1 MSVFNQSRSRVVQ
14 IIFLLIFIVILVQL
28 INLQIFSAKYKLAA
42 ENNAIYRKIIYPD
55 RGIIFDRKKKAMLE
69 NTISYDL
76 VVTPVEAKGID
87 TFSLCALLN
96 IDTSEYKK
104 RMREIVFK
112 NTAVKPSIFEA
123 LLSQELYAKLYENM
137 YKFPGFNLIDRSVRT
152 YPFNTGAQVLGYI
165 AEVDTGFLK
174 KHRDEGYE
182 MGDYAGMNGLERTY
196 EKVLM
201 GERGIKRFIRDN
213 RSRIQGPY
221 ENGMFDTSAV
231 AGRNLYTSVD
241 VEVQQ
246 LAEKLLA
253 NKIGSAVAI
262 NPKTGGIIAM
272 VSSPNYNPNDLTGS
286 ARKKNLGRMLLDT
299 ARPMFNR
306 AIKGQYPP
314 GSTFK
319 PLGAVIALDEGIIT
333 PAYGFPCYGSYNS
346 CGVTVKCEH
355 KNAGHAASLRLALA
369 NSCNSYFSQV
379 FRMAIDNPEY
389 HNPTLGYL
397 KWKEYMNKFGMGT
410 RLDVDLPSE
419 NKASVP
425 DTAVYNKAY
434 GRNRW
439 NSCTILTLGIGQ
451 DKMTATPVQLANMM
465 CIIANKGYYYTPH
478 FVDSIEHEQKD
489 DTAYLAKYR
498 VKHAVTHT
506 SDTVFRAVHDGMH
519 DVTIYGT
526 ASGIKVPGVEYCA
539 KTGTAQ
545 NPHGKNHSLFVCFAP
560 KDNPTIAVAVIV
572 ENAGYGATWAGP
584 IGAFIME
591 KYLNDTI
598 ATDRLSE
605 VERISNTNLIP
616 DAIKEWYVRKDN
628 QRQAKL
634 AMEAAAAKAE
644 MNAEAKSA
652 GVEEEEGGDKIPVS
666 KDKNSPYQEQLEMIL
681 PENKK
686 PVKPVVP
693 PVKKDSG
700 NKKTNN
706 NATAYF
712 IQADDRMTVKKTK
725 A

>member
-14 IIFLLIFIVILVQL
+14 IIFLLIFVVILIQL
-28 INLQIFSAKYKLAA
+28 INLQIFSSKYKLAA
-42 ENNAIYRKIIYPD
+42 ENNAIYRKIVYPD

-76 VVTPVEAKGID
+76 VVTPIESKGTD
-87 TFSLCALLN
+87 TISLCTLLN
-96 IDTSEYKK
+96 IDTAEYKR
-104 RMREIVFK
+104 RMHEIVFK
-112 NTAVKPSIFEA
+112 YTAVKPSVFEG

-137 YKFPGFNLIDRSVRT
+137 YKFPGFNLTDRSVRT

-165 AEVDTGFLK
+165 AEVDTSFLK
-174 KHRDEGYE
+174 RHKDDGYE

-286 ARKKNLGRMLLDT
+286 ARRKNLGRMLLDT

-319 PLGAVIALDEGIIT
+319 PLGAVIALDEGVIT
-333 PAYGFPCYGSYNS
+333 PNYGYPCYGSYSN
-346 CGVTVKCEH
+346 CGVIVKCEH

-379 FRMAIDNPEY
+379 FRMAIDNPDY
-389 HNPTLGYL
+389 HNATLGYL

-410 RLDVDLPSE
+410 ALDVDLPSE

-451 DKMTATPVQLANMM
+451 DKMTATPIQLANMM

-478 FVDSIEHEQKD
+478 FVDSIEHEQLN
-489 DTAYLAKYR
+489 DTLYLAKYR
-498 VKHAVTHT
+498 KKHSVIHT
-506 SDTVFRAVHDGMH
+506 SDTVFRAVHEGMH
-519 DVTIYGT
+519 DVTVYGT
-526 ASGIKVPGVEYCA
+526 ASEIKVPGIEYCA

-560 KDNPTIAVAVIV
+560 KDNPRIAVAVIV
-572 ENAGYGATWAGP
+572 ENAGFGATWAGP

-598 ATDRLSE
+598 AADRLSE
-605 VERISNTNLIP
+605 VERISKADLIP
-616 DAIKEWYVRKDN
+616 IAIKDWYVKKEN

-634 AMEAAAAKAE
+634 ILEAEAAKAE
-644 MNAEAKSA
+644 MNSESKQINI
-652 GVEEEEGGDKIPVS
+652 EEEDNSEKIPIGIE
-666 KDKNSPYQEQLEMIL
+666 KNKEQLEMIL
-681 PENKK
+681 PNNKNIK
-686 PVKPVVP
+686 PALP
-693 PVKKDSG
+693 PNKKDSS
-700 NKKTNN
+700 KKKNTNTS
-706 NATAYF
+706 TALL
-712 IQADDRMTVKKTK
+712 IDESKKWLVKKSK

>member
-14 IIFLLIFIVILVQL
+14 IIFLLIFVVILIQL

-55 RGIIFDRKKKAMLE
+55 RGIIYDRKKKAMLE

-76 VVTPVEAKGID
+76 VVTPVESKGTD
-87 TFSLCALLN
+87 TLALCAILN
-96 IDTSEYKK
+96 IDTVEYKK
-104 RMREIVFK
+104 RMREIIFK
-112 NTAVKPSIFEA
+112 NTSVKPSIFEA
-123 LLSQELYAKLYENM
+123 LLTQDLYAKLYENM

-152 YPFNTGAQVLGYI
+152 YPYNTGAQVLGYI
-165 AEVDTGFLK
+165 AEVDTGFLRRHK
-174 KHRDEGYE
+174 EDGYE

-213 RSRIQGPY
+213 KSRIQGPY

-286 ARKKNLGRMLLDT
+286 ARRKNLGRMLLDT

-319 PLGAVIALDEGIIT
+319 PLGAVIALDEGLIT
-333 PAYGFPCYGSYNS
+333 PNYGFPCYGSYTS

-355 KNAGHAASLRLALA
+355 KNAGHAGSLRLALA
-369 NSCNSYFSQV
+369 NSCNSYFSQI

-389 HNPTLGYL
+389 HNSTLGYL

-410 RLDVDLPSE
+410 TLDVDLPSE

-434 GRNRW
+434 GRSRW

-451 DKMTATPVQLANMM
+451 DKMTATPMQLANMM
-465 CIIANKGYYYTPH
+465 CIIANKGFYYTPH

-489 DTAYLAKYR
+489 DTTYLAKYR
-498 VKHAVTHT
+498 KKHTVTHT
-506 SDTVFRAVHDGMH
+506 SDTVFKAVHDGMH
-519 DVTIYGT
+519 DVTVYGT
-526 ASGIKVPGVEYCA
+526 AAGIKVPGVEYCA

-605 VERISNTNLIP
+605 VERISKADLIP
-616 DAIKEWYVRKDN
+616 GAIKDWYVRKDN
-628 QRQAKL
+628 QRAIKL
-634 AMEAAAAKAE
+634 AQEAAAAKAE
-644 MNAEAKSA
+644 MNAEEKKNNI
-652 GVEEEEGGDKIPVS
+652 EEEESQDKTPNNPE
-666 KDKNSPYQEQLEMIL
+666 KNLEQLEMIL
-681 PENKK
+681 PDNRKVSPSIQTPKK
-686 PVKPVVP
+686 SSE
-693 PVKKDSG
+693 KKKSTNITTALLVDDKMLLT
-700 NKKTNN
+700 KKS
-706 NATAYF
+706 
-712 IQADDRMTVKKTK
+712 K

>member
-14 IIFLLIFIVILVQL
+14 IIFTLIFVVILIQL
-28 INLQIFSAKYKLAA
+28 INLQIFSSKYKLAA

-76 VVTPVEAKGID
+76 VVTPVESKGTD
-87 TFSLCALLN
+87 TLSLCALLN
-96 IDTSEYKK
+96 IDTVEYKK

-112 NTAVKPSIFEA
+112 YTAVKPSVFEG
-123 LLSQELYAKLYENM
+123 LLTQELYAKLYENM
-137 YKFPGFNLIDRSVRT
+137 YKFPGFNLTDRSVRT

-165 AEVDTGFLK
+165 AEVDTSFLRRHK
-174 KHRDEGYE
+174 EDGYE

-201 GERGIKRFIRDN
+201 GERGIKRFVRDN
-213 RSRIQGPY
+213 KSRIQGAY

-286 ARKKNLGRMLLDT
+286 ARRKNLGRMLLDT

-319 PLGAVIALDEGIIT
+319 PLGAVIALDEGLIT
-333 PAYGFPCYGSYNS
+333 PNYGYTCYGSYSN
-346 CGVTVKCEH
+346 CGVVVKCEH

-389 HNPTLGYL
+389 HNSTLGYL

-410 RLDVDLPSE
+410 TLDVDLPSE

-434 GRNRW
+434 GKNRW

-451 DKMTATPVQLANMM
+451 DKMTATPMQLANMM
-465 CIIANKGYYYTPH
+465 CIIANKGFYYTPH

-489 DTAYLAKYR
+489 DTLFLAKYR
-498 VKHAVTHT
+498 RKHSVIHT

-519 DVTIYGT
+519 DVTVYGT
-526 ASGIKVPGVEYCA
+526 ASEIKVPGVEYCA

-572 ENAGYGATWAGP
+572 ENAGFGATWAGP

-598 ATDRLSE
+598 ASDRLSE
-605 VERISNTNLIP
+605 VERISKADLIP
-616 DAIKEWYVRKDN
+616 VAIKDWYVKKEN

-634 AMEAAAAKAE
+634 ILEAEAAKAE
-644 MNAEAKSA
+644 MNAESKQSNS
-652 GVEEEEGGDKIPVS
+652 EEEENSEKIPLGTE
-666 KDKNSPYQEQLEMIL
+666 KDKEQLELIL
-681 PENKK
+681 PDNKNIK
-686 PVKPVVP
+686 PLLPQN
-693 PVKKDSG
+693 KKDSS
-700 NKKTNN
+700 KKKNTNTTS
-706 NATAYF
+706 ALL
-712 IQADDRMTVKKTK
+712 IDDHKKWLAKKSK

>member
-1 MSVFNQSRSRVVQ
+1 MSVFNQSRSRIVQ
-14 IIFLLIFIVILVQL
+14 IIFLLIFVVILGQL
-28 INLQIFSAKYKLAA
+28 INLQLFSVKYKLAA
-42 ENNAIYRKIIYPD
+42 ENNAIFRKIIYPD
-55 RGIIFDRKKKAMLE
+55 RGIIYDRKRKAMLE

-76 VVTPVEAKGID
+76 MVTPVESKGTD
-87 TFSLCALLN
+87 TLALCALLN
-96 IDTSEYKK
+96 IDTAEYRR
-104 RMREIVFK
+104 RMHEIIFK
-112 NTAVKPSIFEA
+112 NTSVKPSIFEP
-123 LLSQELYAKLYENM
+123 LLSQELYARLYENM

-152 YPFNTGAQVLGYI
+152 YPYNTGAQVLGYI
-165 AEVDTGFLK
+165 AEVDTSFLRRHK
-174 KHRDEGYE
+174 DEGYE

-201 GERGIKRFIRDN
+201 GVRGIKRYIRDN
-213 RSRIQGPY
+213 KSRIQGPY

-246 LAEKLLA
+246 LAEKLLQ

-272 VSSPNYNPNDLTGS
+272 VSSPNYNPNVLTGS

-319 PLGAVIALDEGIIT
+319 PLGAVIALDEGLIT
-333 PAYGFPCYGSYNS
+333 PGYGFPCYGSYNS

-410 RLDVDLPSE
+410 TLNVDLPSE

-425 DTAVYNKAY
+425 DTAVYNRAY

-451 DKMTATPVQLANMM
+451 DKMTATPMQLANMM
-465 CIIANKGYYYTPH
+465 CIIANKGFYYTPH
-478 FVDSIEHEQKD
+478 FVDSIEREDKED
-489 DTAYLAKYR
+489 ADFLSKYR
-498 VKHAVTHT
+498 TKHTVTHT
-506 SDTVFRAVHDGMH
+506 SDTVFRAVHEGMH
-519 DVTIYGT
+519 DVTVYGT
-526 ASGIKVPGVEYCA
+526 AAGIKVPGVEYCA

-560 KDNPTIAVAVIV
+560 KDNPKIAVAVIV

-598 ATDRLSE
+598 AADRLSE
-605 VERISNTNLIP
+605 VERISNANLIP
-616 DAIKEWYVRKDN
+616 DAIKEWYVRKDAE
-628 QRQAKL
+628 RQAKL
-634 AMEAAAAKAE
+634 AQEAAAKAE
-644 MNAEAKSA
+644 MNAAESKSA
-652 GVEEEEGGDKIPVS
+652 AADEEEDTTEKAPLNNN
-666 KDKNSPYQEQLEMIL
+666 KKATQEQLEMAL
-681 PENKK
+681 PDEKTK
-686 PVKPVVP
+686 PKITAPRS
-693 PVKKDSG
+693 KKDSG
-700 NKKTNN
+700 NKKSTNTT
-706 NATAYF
+706 TALF
-712 IQADDRMTVKKTK
+712 IHEDKRITVKKSK

>member
-14 IIFLLIFIVILVQL
+14 IIFLLIFVVILIQL
-28 INLQIFSAKYKLAA
+28 INLQIFSSKYKLAA

-76 VVTPVEAKGID
+76 VVTPVESKGTD
-87 TFSLCALLN
+87 TLALCALLN
-96 IDTSEYKK
+96 IDTAEYKR
-104 RMREIVFK
+104 RMREIMFK
-112 NTAVKPSIFEA
+112 YTAVKPSVFEG

-137 YKFPGFNLIDRSVRT
+137 YKFPGFNLTDRSVRT

-165 AEVDTGFLK
+165 AEVDTSFLRRHK
-174 KHRDEGYE
+174 EEGYE

-201 GERGIKRFIRDN
+201 GERGIKRFVRDN
-213 RSRIQGPY
+213 KSRIQGAY

-286 ARKKNLGRMLLDT
+286 ARRKNLGRMLLDT

-319 PLGAVIALDEGIIT
+319 PLGAVIALDEGLIT
-333 PAYGFPCYGSYNS
+333 PSYGYPCYGSYTS
-346 CGVTVKCEH
+346 CGVVVKCEH

-379 FRMAIDNPEY
+379 FRMAIDNSEY
-389 HNPTLGYL
+389 HNSTLGYL

-410 RLDVDLPSE
+410 TLDVDLPSE

-451 DKMTATPVQLANMM
+451 DKMTATPMQLANMM
-465 CIIANKGYYYTPH
+465 CIIANKGYFYTPH

-489 DTAYLAKYR
+489 DTLFLAKYR
-498 VKHAVTHT
+498 KKHSVIHT

-519 DVTIYGT
+519 DVTVYGT
-526 ASGIKVPGVEYCA
+526 ASEIKVPGVEYCA

-560 KDNPTIAVAVIV
+560 KDNPKIAVAVIV
-572 ENAGYGATWAGP
+572 ENAGFGATWAGP

-598 ATDRLSE
+598 AADRLSE
-605 VERISNTNLIP
+605 VERISKADLIP
-616 DAIKEWYVRKDN
+616 TAIKDWYVKKEN

-634 AMEAAAAKAE
+634 ILEAEAAKAE
-644 MNAEAKSA
+644 MNSESKQNST
-652 GVEEEEGGDKIPVS
+652 EEEDNSEKIPLGTE
-666 KDKNSPYQEQLEMIL
+666 KNKEQLEMIIPNNKDIKPVL
-681 PENKK
+681 PQNKKDSSKKKNTNTTTALLIDENKK
-686 PVKPVVP
+686 WLI
-693 PVKKDSG
+693 KKS
-700 NKKTNN
+700 
-706 NATAYF
+706 
-712 IQADDRMTVKKTK
+712 K

>member
-14 IIFLLIFIVILVQL
+14 IIFLLIFVVILIQL
-28 INLQIFSAKYKLAA
+28 INLQIFSSKYKLAA
-42 ENNAIYRKIIYPD
+42 ENNAIYRKIVYPD

-76 VVTPVEAKGID
+76 VVTPIESKGTD
-87 TFSLCALLN
+87 TLSLCTLLN
-96 IDTSEYKK
+96 IDTVEYKR
-104 RMREIVFK
+104 RMRDIVFK
-112 NTAVKPSIFEA
+112 YTAVKPSVFEG

-137 YKFPGFNLIDRSVRT
+137 YKFPGFNLTDRSVRT

-165 AEVDTGFLK
+165 AEVDTSFLRRHK
-174 KHRDEGYE
+174 DDGYE

-213 RSRIQGPY
+213 RSRIQGAY

-319 PLGAVIALDEGIIT
+319 PLGAVIALDEGVIT
-333 PAYGFPCYGSYNS
+333 PNYGYPCYGSYSN
-346 CGVTVKCEH
+346 CGVVVKCEH
-355 KNAGHAASLRLALA
+355 KNAGHSGSLRLALA

-397 KWKEYMNKFGMGT
+397 KWKDYMNKFGMGT
-410 RLDVDLPSE
+410 TLDVDLPSE

-451 DKMTATPVQLANMM
+451 DKMTATPIQLANMM

-478 FVDSIEHEQKD
+478 FVDSIEHEQLD
-489 DTAYLAKYR
+489 DTLYLAKYR
-498 VKHAVTHT
+498 KKHSVIHT
-506 SDTVFRAVHDGMH
+506 SDTVFRAVHEGMH
-519 DVTIYGT
+519 DVTVYGT
-526 ASGIKVPGVEYCA
+526 ASAIKVPGIEYCA

-560 KDNPTIAVAVIV
+560 KDDPKIAVAVIV
-572 ENAGYGATWAGP
+572 ENAGFGATWAGP

-598 ATDRLSE
+598 AADRLSE
-605 VERISNTNLIP
+605 VERISKADLIP
-616 DAIKEWYVRKDN
+616 SAIKDWYVKKEN

-634 AMEAAAAKAE
+634 IIEAEAAKAE
-644 MNAEAKSA
+644 INSESKQNNID
-652 GVEEEEGGDKIPVS
+652 EEDNSEKIPIGTE
-666 KDKNSPYQEQLEMIL
+666 KNKEQLEMIL
-681 PENKK
+681 PDNKNIK
-686 PVKPVVP
+686 PVLPQN
-693 PVKKDSG
+693 KKDSS
-700 NKKTNN
+700 KKKNTNTT
-706 NATAYF
+706 TALLIDETKKWF
-712 IQADDRMTVKKTK
+712 VKKTK

>member
-14 IIFLLIFIVILVQL
+14 IIFTLIFVVILIQL
-28 INLQIFSAKYKLAA
+28 INLQIFSSKYKLAA

-76 VVTPVEAKGID
+76 VVTPVESKGTD
-87 TFSLCALLN
+87 TLSLCALLN
-96 IDTSEYKK
+96 IDTVEYKR

-112 NTAVKPSIFEA
+112 YTAVKPSVFEG
-123 LLSQELYAKLYENM
+123 LLTQELYAKLYENM
-137 YKFPGFNLIDRSVRT
+137 YKFPGFNLTDRSVRT

-165 AEVDTGFLK
+165 AEVDTSFLRRHK
-174 KHRDEGYE
+174 EDGYE

-201 GERGIKRFIRDN
+201 GERGIKRFVRDN
-213 RSRIQGPY
+213 KSRIQGAY

-286 ARKKNLGRMLLDT
+286 ARRKNLGRMLLDT

-319 PLGAVIALDEGIIT
+319 PLGAVIALDEGLIT
-333 PAYGFPCYGSYNS
+333 PNYGYTCYGSYSN
-346 CGVTVKCEH
+346 CGVVVKCEH

-389 HNPTLGYL
+389 HNSTLGYL

-410 RLDVDLPSE
+410 TLDVDLPSE

-434 GRNRW
+434 GKNRW

-451 DKMTATPVQLANMM
+451 DKMTATPMQLANMM
-465 CIIANKGYYYTPH
+465 CIIANKGFYYTPH

-489 DTAYLAKYR
+489 DTLFLAKYR
-498 VKHAVTHT
+498 RKHSVIHT

-519 DVTIYGT
+519 DVTVYGT
-526 ASGIKVPGVEYCA
+526 ASEIKVPGVEYCA

-572 ENAGYGATWAGP
+572 ENAGFGATWAGP

-598 ATDRLSE
+598 ASDRLSE
-605 VERISNTNLIP
+605 VERISKADLIP
-616 DAIKEWYVRKDN
+616 VAIKDWYVKKEN

-634 AMEAAAAKAE
+634 ILEAEAAKAE
-644 MNAEAKSA
+644 MNAESKQSSS
-652 GVEEEEGGDKIPVS
+652 EEEENSEKIPLGTE
-666 KDKNSPYQEQLEMIL
+666 KDKEQLELIL
-681 PENKK
+681 PDNKNIK
-686 PVKPVVP
+686 PLLPQN
-693 PVKKDSG
+693 KKDSS
-700 NKKTNN
+700 KKKNTNTTS
-706 NATAYF
+706 ALL
-712 IQADDRMTVKKTK
+712 IDDHKKWLAKKSK

>member
-14 IIFLLIFIVILVQL
+14 IIFLLIFVVILIQL
-28 INLQIFSAKYKLAA
+28 INLQIFSSKYKLAA

-76 VVTPVEAKGID
+76 VVTPVESKGTD
-87 TFSLCALLN
+87 TLALCALLN
-96 IDTSEYKK
+96 IDTVEYKR
-104 RMREIVFK
+104 RMREIMFK
-112 NTAVKPSIFEA
+112 YTAVKPSVFEG

-137 YKFPGFNLIDRSVRT
+137 YKFPGFNLTDRSVRT

-165 AEVDTGFLK
+165 AEVDTSFLRRHK
-174 KHRDEGYE
+174 EDGYE

-201 GERGIKRFIRDN
+201 GERGIKRFVRDN
-213 RSRIQGPY
+213 KSRIQGAY

-286 ARKKNLGRMLLDT
+286 ARRKNLGRMLLDT

-319 PLGAVIALDEGIIT
+319 PLGAVIALDEGLIT
-333 PAYGFPCYGSYNS
+333 PGYGYPCYGSYTN
-346 CGVTVKCEH
+346 CGVVVKCEH

-389 HNPTLGYL
+389 HNSTLGYL

-410 RLDVDLPSE
+410 TLNVDLPSE

-451 DKMTATPVQLANMM
+451 DKMTATPMQLANMM
-465 CIIANKGYYYTPH
+465 CIIANKGYFYTPH

-489 DTAYLAKYR
+489 DTLYLAKYR
-498 VKHAVTHT
+498 KKHSVIHT

-519 DVTIYGT
+519 DVTVYGT
-526 ASGIKVPGVEYCA
+526 ASEIKVPGVEYCA

-560 KDNPTIAVAVIV
+560 KDNPKIAVAVIV

-598 ATDRLSE
+598 AADRLSE
-605 VERISNTNLIP
+605 VERISKADLIP
-616 DAIKEWYVRKDN
+616 TAIKDWYVKKEN

-634 AMEAAAAKAE
+634 ILEAEAAKAE
-644 MNAEAKSA
+644 MNSESKQNST
-652 GVEEEEGGDKIPVS
+652 EEEDNSEKIPLGTE
-666 KDKNSPYQEQLEMIL
+666 KNKEQLEMIIPNNKDIKPIL
-681 PENKK
+681 PQNKKDSSKKKNTNTTTALLIDENKK
-686 PVKPVVP
+686 WLI
-693 PVKKDSG
+693 KKS
-700 NKKTNN
+700 
-706 NATAYF
+706 
-712 IQADDRMTVKKTK
+712 K